1 MRALAALL
9 LMAPGL
15 ARAEAL
21 VATHV
26 LRAGTVVTE
35 ADVTMVEAEIPGAV
49 TTLEAALGQEVRATV
64 YAGRP
69 LTEETIGPPAVVD
82 RNQIVPLVFQTAGLA
97 IVAEGRALARGGVG
111 ETIKVMNTS
120 SHTTVLGVIGADGT
134 VRVNP

>member
-1 MRALAALL
+1 MRALATLL
-9 LMAPGL
+9 LLAPGL
-15 ARAEAL
+15 AQAEAL

-26 LRAGTVVTE
+26 LRAGTVLTE
-35 ADVTMVEAEIPGAV
+35 ADVTLVDAEIPGAI
-49 TTLEAALGQEVRATV
+49 TTLDAALGREVRTTV

-69 LTEETIGPPAVVD
+69 LTPETIGPPAVVD
-82 RNQIVPLVFQTAGLA
+82 RNQVVPLVFQTAGLA
-97 IVAEGRALARGGVG
+97 IVTEGRALARGGVG